1 MFLLAVL
8 DSEGFLEYD
17 LSLSFLVL
25 GMCRLFFLIDEV
37 IHVEEEILDLI
48 VDFAIDLSG
57 AIDLEPVEFFFE
69 EYEFD

>member
-1 MFLLAVL
+1 
-8 DSEGFLEYD
+8 
-17 LSLSFLVL
+17 
-25 GMCRLFFLIDEV
+25 MCRLFFLIDEV